1 MFKELSYEER
11 ALDLDRLEAPKGQ
24 FHFHYLLIKKLYISF
39 FSCIFIGYVVTGV
52 RFRNLGGHMNLE
64 IRITPIR
71 FTSGKLVKERTIW
84 MGNDNTPGIYALKI
98 QEDCFTKNVLN
109 SFFPATP
116 NIRTKLEIPSPDVP
130 TKQMKMSNILSNH
143 NQYLLFD
150 ATSVYKDVSQTTIPY
165 IGMVFSRK
173 KVLSTGKG
181 NKCRPKKNS

>member
-1 MFKELSYEER
+1 
-11 ALDLDRLEAPKGQ
+11 
-24 FHFHYLLIKKLYISF
+24 
-39 FSCIFIGYVVTGV
+39 
-52 RFRNLGGHMNLE
+52 MNLE

-84 MGNDNTPGIYALKI
+84 MGNDNTPGIQALKI

-181 NKCRPKKNS
+181 NKCRPKKTREVNLI